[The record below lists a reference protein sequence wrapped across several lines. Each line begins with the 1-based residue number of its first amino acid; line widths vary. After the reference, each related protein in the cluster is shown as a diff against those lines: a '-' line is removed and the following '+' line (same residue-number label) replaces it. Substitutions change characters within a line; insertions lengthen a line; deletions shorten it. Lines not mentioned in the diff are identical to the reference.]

1 MTIMT
6 MTILTV
12 APETSQT
19 AGPILKF
26 KHHLIA
32 LYLHELFEQG
42 QNFHM
47 GVADGITRHVKVTGR
62 SSRCFF
68 GGGGNLVQSPNLGYP
83 QN

>member
-1 MTIMT
+1 MT

-19 AGPILKF
+19 AGRIFKF

-32 LYLHELFEQG
+32 LYLHELFEQD

-47 GVADGITRHVKVTGR
+47 GVDDGITRHVKVTGR
-62 SSRCFF
+62 SSHCFF
-68 GGGGNLVQSPNLGYP
+68 FWGGGGNLVPSPNLGYP